1 LTRRDSGG
9 PVRTY
14 HLAKG
19 LAAEGHAVN
28 VIIPGGDEAFDL
40 DGEIR
45 VTKING
51 LIPFGLLRFL
61 SVLLGVERA
70 ASLYLYDPSFLLR
83 ALPIV
88 SKSDLIQIDTPVPGG
103 AFITFILARVFGR
116 LVVIDSHDVF
126 QALRI
131 EYANI
136 LRKVIEVPMERV
148 AYKNAKLILTVSNM
162 DKTFLVRCGIP
173 EGKIV
178 VIPNG
183 VDPSVFAL
191 SVGAEEH
198 VKNRIK
204 LKNFLTVIFV
214 GNMEYSPN
222 EEAVDF
228 IAEKLAPRVLLEIH
242 NVRFLMVGK
251 KPSKLPSASGLI
263 FTGVVQ
269 NVAQYLVASDVAI
282 APLLRGSGS
291 RLKVLEYLSCG
302 LPVVSTSVG
311 AEGLK
316 VENAVNVFIEDDLDK
331 FHTKVIELL
340 RNENLRTSLG
350 RSGREL
356 VIREYNWYA
365 ITKKLSA
372 TYIRVSRSHRLD
384 TSSLDSLLSNL
395 GTQELE
401 KSLL

>member
-1 LTRRDSGG
+1 LKICIISYYDLTRRDSGG

-19 LAAEGHAVN
+19 LAAEGHAIN
-28 VIIPGGDEAFDL
+28 VIIPGGNETFDL
-40 DGEIR
+40 EGEIR

-51 LIPFGLLRFL
+51 LLPFSLLRFF
-61 SVLLGVERA
+61 SVLLGVERVT
-70 ASLYLYDPSFLLR
+70 SLYLYDLLFLLR

-88 SKSDLIQIDTPVPGG
+88 LKSDLVQIDTPVPGG
-103 AFITFILARVFGR
+103 AFITFFLARVFGKS
-116 LVVIDSHDVF
+116 VVIDAHDVF

-136 LRKVIEVPMERV
+136 LRKIIEIPMERM
-148 AYKNAKLILTVSNM
+148 AYKNAKLILTVSEM
-162 DKTFLVRCGIP
+162 DKAFLVRYGIR
-173 EGKIV
+173 EGKII

-183 VDPSVFAL
+183 VDPAVFAL
-191 SVGAEEH
+191 SVDAEEH

-228 IAEKLAPRVLLEIH
+228 IAEKLAPRILDEIR
-242 NVRFLMVGK
+242 NVRFLMVGR

-263 FTGVVQ
+263 FSGVVQ
-269 NVAQYLVASDVAI
+269 DVAQYLVASDVAI

-311 AEGLK
+311 VEGLK
-316 VENAVNVFIEDDLDK
+316 VENGVNVLVEDDLDK
-331 FHTKVIELL
+331 FHTRVIELL
-340 RNENLRTSLG
+340 RDENLRISLG
-350 RSGREL
+350 RSGRDLTLKEYDWG
-356 VIREYNWYA
+356 VIGKR
-365 ITKKLSA
+365 LSA
-372 TYIRVSRSHRLD
+372 TYRRLNR
-384 TSSLDSLLSNL
+384 TVKN
-395 GTQELE
+395 
-401 KSLL
+401 